1 MSGKYWFRWNGV
13 KSTDYGLYVSE
24 QPPIT
29 RPVERASYISVPG
42 RSGSLVKLE
51 GEDVYEDIVLTA
63 QCVMKNG
70 NQIPAIMKWLKGS
83 GKVEFANRAGG

>member
-13 KSTDYGLYVSE
+13 KSTEYGLYVSE

-42 RSGSLVKLE
+42 RSGATK
-51 GEDVYEDIVLTA
+51 
-63 QCVMKNG
+63 
-70 NQIPAIMKWLKGS
+70 P
-83 GKVEFANRAGG
+83 